1 MDPATLVLIILP
13 LIVGGGLMATLLVLT
28 RIMPGEPKPAGKGA
42 QPPQITAAPAR
53 GPEYVQRSAGRKA
66 AFRIGWAML
75 LALAILTVA
84 EIAVSLG
91 LNSVPLLLI
100 VNLIEAGL
108 ILYVFMHVKSVWSSE
123 ETH

>member
-1 MDPATLVLIILP
+1 MDTATLVLIALP

-28 RIMPGEPKPAGKGA
+28 RIMPGEPRPAGKGVEPA
-42 QPPQITAAPAR
+42 KVSVPAR
-53 GPEYVQRSAGRKA
+53 GPEYVQRSAARKA
-66 AFRIGWAML
+66 AFRVGWAML
-75 LALAILTVA
+75 AALAVLTVA

-100 VNLIEAGL
+100 VNLIEAAL